1 MNQPNMFTDLTGK
14 ARETAGV
21 DQGKLEQSNV
31 DLSKELTDM
40 SIAQRAYQFN
50 SRSISIADQ
59 MMGLVN
65 GIRA

>member
-1 MNQPNMFTDLTGK
+1 
-14 ARETAGV
+14 
-21 DQGKLEQSNV
+21 
-31 DLSKELTDM
+31 M